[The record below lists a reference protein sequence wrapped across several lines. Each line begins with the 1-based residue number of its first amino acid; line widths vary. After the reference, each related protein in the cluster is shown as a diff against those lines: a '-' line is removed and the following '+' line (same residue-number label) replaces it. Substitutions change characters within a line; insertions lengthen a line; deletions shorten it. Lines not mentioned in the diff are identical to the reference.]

1 MKEWSFRLSEL
12 NVTGYVKS
20 TITARVNRRTKLC
33 LLDES
38 DGLIFV
44 GKDGKVEDKIYLEFE
59 QIK

>member
-1 MKEWSFRLSEL
+1 
-12 NVTGYVKS
+12 
-20 TITARVNRRTKLC
+20 

-38 DGLIFV
+38 GGLIFV